1 MFKHKETGI
10 KGEQIAVN
18 FLLKKGYSI
27 VVCNWRYGK
36 KEVDIIA
43 QKDDMLVFVEVK
55 TRRNFDFGFPE
66 EAVNAKKQ
74 AFLKA
79 AATAYIDSHPEHI
92 NIRFDIISI
101 LLNAKA
107 IQEIVHFEDAFY

>member
-18 FLLKKGYSI
+18 FLINNNYAILFR
-27 VVCNWRYGK
+27 NWRFGK

-43 QKDDMLVFVEVK
+43 HKDDILVFIEVR

-66 EAVNAKKQ
+66 EAVNTQKQ
-74 AFLKA
+74 GFLKLA
-79 AATAYIDSHPEHI
+79 AEAFVDANPQYTQ
-92 NIRFDIISI
+92 IRFDILSI
-101 LLNAKA
+101 LLERDNVK
-107 IQEIVHFEDAFY
+107 EILHFEDAFF